1 MIFPIPLQSKVLCLV
16 RPAISILVDL
26 ATYED
31 EIWIALVADAKHE
44 RPTDEIVGYL
54 RLQKRVTQQ
63 PGLTTFA
70 VVEARSA
77 DSPPPNLSPLTT
89 IFQWPSL
96 ADYELLP
103 QFRSAS
109 HG

>member
-1 MIFPIPLQSKVLCLV
+1 MIFPIPLQSKTFILA

-26 ATYED
+26 ASYED
-31 EIWIALVADAKHE
+31 ELWIALVADAKHE
-44 RPTDEIVGYL
+44 KPSDDFVGYL

-77 DSPPPNLSPLTT
+77 DSPPPDLSPLTT

-96 ADYELLP
+96 DKYWES
-103 QFRSAS
+103 Q
-109 HG
+109 

>member
-1 MIFPIPLQSKVLCLV
+1 MIFPIPLQSKVLCLL

-26 ATYED
+26 ACYED
-31 EIWIALVADAKHE
+31 DVWIALVADAKHE

-54 RLQKRVTQQ
+54 RLQKRITQQ
-63 PGLTTFA
+63 PGLTTYA

-77 DSPPPNLSPLTT
+77 ESTPPDLSPLKT

-96 ADYELLP
+96 SEYWET
-103 QFRSAS
+103 R
-109 HG
+109 

>member
-1 MIFPIPLQSKVLCLV
+1 MIFPIPLQSKVLCLA
-16 RPAISILVDL
+16 RPAISILIDL

-54 RLQKRVTQQ
+54 RLEKRITQQ
-63 PGLTTFA
+63 PGLTTYA
-70 VVEARSA
+70 VVQACSA
-77 DSPPPNLSPLTT
+77 DFPPPNLPPLKT

-96 ADYELLP
+96 GEYAQLP
-103 QFRSAS
+103 QLEGRV
-109 HG
+109 

>member
-1 MIFPIPLQSKVLCLV
+1 MIFPIPLQSKVLCLA
-16 RPAISILVDL
+16 RPAMSILIDL
-26 ATYED
+26 ASYEED
-31 EIWIALVADAKHE
+31 VWVALVADAKHE

-54 RLQKRVTQQ
+54 RLQKRITQQ

-96 ADYELLP
+96 GDYEELP
-103 QFRSAS
+103 QFRSAF
-109 HG
+109 HD